1 MKNRFFA
8 VKTAVAVFVLLA
20 AFCASVA
27 FGAQSLSA
35 ADMRSAF
42 TDSSSFFHIILFSLR
57 LPRSILA
64 LFTGALLASSGAC
77 FQLFFRNA
85 LAEPGIIGIS
95 SGATLG
101 AVIAQ
106 TAGVSAV
113 LFGAVAPVNMLAFV
127 GAIAAG
133 AVVTLISGKA
143 GGRSGVTLLLCGTAL
158 GTLYASVS
166 SVILL
171 TKSRELHGIYTWIL
185 GSFNGRGWTEVRFI
199 ALPAALSFILMLI
212 CASRLDIMT
221 GGEQTAMSLGL
232 EVAHLRTLVLVSG
245 SLAVSAAVCAGGTI
259 QFVGLIAPHIV
270 RKVYGEIHTKAVRL
284 IPLSALF
291 GAILLL
297 LSDTAARLVIAPS
310 ELPAGLITSL
320 LGAPFFISLIFTG
333 EKRR

>member
-1 MKNRFFA
+1 
-8 VKTAVAVFVLLA
+8 
-20 AFCASVA
+20 
-27 FGAQSLSA
+27 
-35 ADMRSAF
+35 
-42 TDSSSFFHIILFSLR
+42 
-57 LPRSILA
+57 
-64 LFTGALLASSGAC
+64 
-77 FQLFFRNA
+77 
-85 LAEPGIIGIS
+85 
-95 SGATLG
+95 
-101 AVIAQ
+101 
-106 TAGVSAV
+106 
-113 LFGAVAPVNMLAFV
+113 MLAFV

-158 GTLYASVS
+158 GTLYASAS

-199 ALPAALSFILMLI
+199 FLPAVISFFLMLI

-270 RKVYGEIHTKAVRL
+270 RKVYGEIYTKAVRL